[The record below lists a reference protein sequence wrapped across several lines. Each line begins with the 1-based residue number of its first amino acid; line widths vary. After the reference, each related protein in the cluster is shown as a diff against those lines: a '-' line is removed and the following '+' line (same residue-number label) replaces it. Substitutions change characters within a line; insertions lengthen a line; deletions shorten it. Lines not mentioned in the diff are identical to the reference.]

1 MRRSRTISL
10 MLAGLLVA
18 ALAVFGW
25 TLFNSTLYF
34 SQTTGVPPV
43 SIQTPVAT
51 SSLPSRLII
60 PSLSV
65 NADVQD
71 LGVNSIGNMQA
82 PDNFVDVG
90 WYKYGTVPGYVG
102 SAVIDG
108 HVDNGLGLAGVF
120 IHLNEIQA
128 GDDVY
133 VQTIGGDMLHFVVQD
148 VTPYPYQNV
157 PTQLVFAQSDA
168 ARLNLITCDG
178 TWVNGQ
184 DTYNERLVVFTTY
197 VGTSTNAANT
207 G

>member
-1 MRRSRTISL
+1 MRSRTVTQL
-10 MLAGLLVA
+10 LAGLLIA
-18 ALAVFGW
+18 ALAVFAY

-34 SQTTGVPPV
+34 SQTTGIPPLSV
-43 SIQTPVAT
+43 QTPVAT
-51 SSLPSRLII
+51 SSLPARLIVPVLKI
-60 PSLSV
+60 
-65 NADVQD
+65 NASVQD

-90 WYKYGTVPGYVG
+90 WYKFGTVPGYVG

-120 IHLNEIQA
+120 LKLNTIQV

-133 VQTIGGDMLHFVVQD
+133 VQTIGGDMLHFVVQN
-148 VTPYPYQNV
+148 VTTYPYQSV
-157 PTQLVFAQSDA
+157 PVDQVFAQNDA

-184 DTYNERLVVFTTY
+184 DTYNERLVVYTKY
-197 VGTSTNAANT
+197 VGESQSAVS
-207 G
+207 

>member
-1 MRRSRTISL
+1 
-10 MLAGLLVA
+10 MLFGLVIAA
-18 ALAVFGW
+18 ALIFIY
-25 TLFNSTLYF
+25 TLYN
-34 SQTTGVPPV
+34 SIYYYAQTTGPAPV
-43 SIQTPVAT
+43 VAVQTPVAT

-60 PSLSV
+60 PALSI
-65 NADVQD
+65 NAHVQD
-71 LGVNSIGNMQA
+71 LGINSIGNMQA

-90 WYKYGTVPGYVG
+90 WYKYGTVPGYQG

-120 IHLNEIQA
+120 IRLDQIKV

-133 VQTIGGDMLHFVVQD
+133 VQTVGGSTLQFVVSD
-148 VTPYPYQNV
+148 IETYPYQNV
-157 PTQLVFAQSDA
+157 PTNVVFAQNDA

-197 VGTSTNAANT
+197 VGESSPAAT
-207 G
+207 